1 MTLILDS
8 ANAQKAATGPNPQ
21 TRRNTTGLREPA
33 GRAVNQGITT
43 PGATP
48 HATQPPAG
56 QPQQQYT
63 FDYSTDPILQQITAQ
78 QQMVVAQAQADSLA
92 QQKAALIAYGDPN
105 LAMSVLGD
113 KLTADAA
120 ANNPGSALAT
130 LAAKNQQ
137 DKRGLTETENKS
149 NLLYSSDYGYQQGL
163 LQKAYLGSQANAAAD
178 VQGKL
183 GTIGSQLLAAEQTA
197 YDKEVQAQQD
207 AYTRALANPVGI
219 PTPTPT
225 TLQTNVARANAK
237 GVFPASPLGPTAA
250 AATPNKT
257 GVSSTPTQGVLSIH

>member
-8 ANAQKAATGPNPQ
+8 ANVKKAATGPNPQ
-21 TRRNTTGLREPA
+21 ARRNTTGLREPG

-56 QPQQQYT
+56 QPPQYT

-92 QQKAALIAYGDPN
+92 QQKAALISYGDPN

-120 ANNPGSALAT
+120 ANNPGSALAQ
-130 LAAKNQQ
+130 LAAKNQS
-137 DKRGLTETENKS
+137 DKRSLTETENKS
-149 NLLYSSDYGYQQGL
+149 NLLYSSDYGYQSGL
-163 LQKAYLGSQANAAAD
+163 LQKSYLGSQANAAAD

-183 GTIGSQLLAAEQTA
+183 GTIGTQLLAAEQAA
-197 YDKEVQAQQD
+197 YDKDIQAQQD

-225 TLQTNVARANAK
+225 SLQTTVARANAK
-237 GVFPASPLGPTAA
+237 GVFPSSPLGPIATQATA
-250 AATPNKT
+250 NKT
-257 GVSSTPTQGVLSIH
+257 GVSSTPTQGVLSVH